1 MPLPLA
7 MLDHSGRA
15 VLLNAPFRQRYDV
28 DVLTSHA
35 VKEAVAGAGSGW
47 KKIRIQ
53 ALEGGV
59 VERRAQA
66 LDLEG
71 GPLLVLDEPA
81 ESETLRALDRLETQI
96 ASLRRVCSTDPLTGI
111 WNRTHFERIITG
123 ELDRSVR
130 HRQPVSLLLVDIDG
144 FKAINDSFGHQAG
157 DAVLMELVGVLQS
170 TVRSIDML
178 FRWGGEEFVIVAPST
193 AYRGAALFGERIRRA
208 VEAHEFG
215 FVGHATVSIG
225 IAEHAMPETASMW
238 FRRADEA
245 MYRAKAGGRNQVS
258 FEPLG
263 SSNAWTKASG
273 ASAIRLVW
281 RDEYECGEPL
291 IDEQHRQLFDLAND
305 ALEASLQPNPSNEF
319 EAAIGR
325 LLTHITEHFAYE
337 EQALAESGYEE
348 LDEHK
353 TAHAALLRRAA
364 SLRLEVAA
372 GQATFAELVAFL
384 ADKVVAQHLFTVDRK
399 FYPLFAAGR

>member
-1 MPLPLA
+1 MNRRKHRQALAESSDACESAVADLIERLPLPLA

-193 AYRGAALFGERIRRA
+193 AYRGAALFEKESVARSKP
-208 VEAHEFG
+208 
-215 FVGHATVSIG
+215 TSSDLS
-225 IAEHAMPETASMW
+225 AMPPSASGLPNMPCRRRPPCGSGAPTRRCIGQ
-238 FRRADEA
+238 RRADGT
-245 MYRAKAGGRNQVS
+245 R
-258 FEPLG
+258 
-263 SSNAWTKASG
+263 
-273 ASAIRLVW
+273 
-281 RDEYECGEPL
+281 
-291 IDEQHRQLFDLAND
+291 
-305 ALEASLQPNPSNEF
+305 
-319 EAAIGR
+319 
-325 LLTHITEHFAYE
+325 
-337 EQALAESGYEE
+337 
-348 LDEHK
+348 
-353 TAHAALLRRAA
+353 
-364 SLRLEVAA
+364 
-372 GQATFAELVAFL
+372 
-384 ADKVVAQHLFTVDRK
+384 
-399 FYPLFAAGR
+399 